1 MSTLRIAL
9 ILDVNKDY
17 DRKVAAGIAR
27 YLDGRRRDRWS
38 IYLEDE
44 PAQRLPKFR
53 SWHGDGVIANL
64 DDTRIAAALRHA
76 AVPVVGVGGGYG
88 GRHLLPRAPYIFTDN
103 AGIARLAT
111 AHLLDCACPNFA
123 YCGYRADTANGWSKE
138 RGEAFA
144 SILQSSRTACSVF
157 AGSRGDPRD
166 WDGMLDEIRKWL
178 GTLTP
183 PIGLFAADDVRA
195 RHVLEACR
203 ISGLRVP
210 TDVAVVGVDNDP
222 LMCSFANPPLS
233 SVIQDAE
240 GVGWEAAKTLDMLLR
255 GQKAPASR
263 VIPPVGLEA
272 RASTAVFHSVDPLI
286 AAAVTFIHN
295 RVLDRIQVSDV
306 AKHVGVSVSTLEG
319 RFRKILGKTVHK
331 EILGSQLERAE
342 HLLRTGDLP
351 VADVARESG
360 FASVQ
365 YFCRLFHQRKGCP
378 PGRFRQRHGVGV
390 GP

>member
-44 PAQRLPKFR
+44 PAQRVPRFR
-53 SWHGDGVIANL
+53 AWHGDGVIANL
-64 DDTRIAAALRHA
+64 DDSRIASALRHA
-76 AVPVVGVGGGYG
+76 DMPVVGVGGGYG
-88 GRHLLPRAPYIFTDN
+88 GRRLLPRAPYVFTDN
-103 AGIARLAT
+103 TGIARLA
-111 AHLLDCACPNFA
+111 ASHLVERACPNFA
-123 YCGYRADTANGWSKE
+123 YCGYRTDAINGWSKE
-138 RGEAFA
+138 RAEAFCDA
-144 SILQSSRTACSVF
+144 LKSSHAGCAMF

-166 WDGMLDEIRKWL
+166 WDGMLDEIRRWL
-178 GTLTP
+178 DSLKP

-203 ISGLRVP
+203 LSGLRVP

-240 GVGWEAAKTLDMLLR
+240 GVGWEAAKILDMMLR
-255 GQKAPASR
+255 GQKAPQSR
-263 VIPPVGLEA
+263 TIPPVGLEA
-272 RASTAVFHSVDPLI
+272 RASTAVFHSGDPLI

-295 RVLDRIQVSDV
+295 RVMDRIQVNDV
-306 AKHVGVSVSTLEG
+306 AKHTGVSVSTLEG
-319 RFRKILGKTVHK
+319 RFRKILGRTVHK

-342 HLLRTGDLP
+342 HLLRTGDMP

-378 PGRFRQRHGVGV
+378 PGRYRQRHGAGV
-390 GP
+390 VP

>member
-64 DDTRIAAALRHA
+64 DDSRIVSALRHA
-76 AVPVVGVGGGYG
+76 AVPVVGVGGGFG
-88 GRHLLPRAPYIFTDN
+88 GRRLLPRAPYIFTDN
-103 AGIARLAT
+103 AGIARLA
-111 AHLLDCACPNFA
+111 AEHLLERACPSFA
-123 YCGYRADTANGWSKE
+123 YCGYRPDPINGWSQE
-138 RGEAFA
+138 RGAVFA
-144 SILQSSRTACSVF
+144 STLQASRATCSVF

-166 WDGMLDEIRKWL
+166 WDGMLDEIRQWL
-178 GTLTP
+178 SSLTP
-183 PIGLFAADDVRA
+183 PIGLLAADDVRA

-240 GVGWEAAKTLDMLLR
+240 GVGWEAARTLDTLLR
-255 GQKAPASR
+255 GQKAPATR

-272 RASTAVFHSVDPLI
+272 RASTAVFHSGDPLI
-286 AAAVTFIHN
+286 ATAVTFIHN

-306 AKHVGVSVSTLEG
+306 ARHAGVSVSTLEG
-319 RFRKILGKTVHK
+319 RFRKILGRTVHK
-331 EILGSQLERAE
+331 EILSSQLHRAE
-342 HLLRTGDLP
+342 HLLRTSDIS
-351 VADVARESG
+351 VADVASESG

-378 PGRFRQRHGVGV
+378 PGRYRQRHGAGV

>member
-1 MSTLRIAL
+1 MAPPRIAL

-27 YLDGRRRDRWS
+27 YLDARRRERWS

-64 DDTRIAAALRHA
+64 DDSRIASALRHA
-76 AVPVVGVGGGYG
+76 AVPVVGVGGGFG
-88 GRHLLPRAPYIFTDN
+88 GRRLLPHAPYIFTDN
-103 AGIARLAT
+103 LGIANLAA
-111 AHLLDCACPNFA
+111 AHLRDRACPSFA
-123 YCGYRADTANGWSKE
+123 YCGYRPDAINGWSRE

-144 SILQSSRTACSVF
+144 AALRTSRHPCNVF
-157 AGSRGDPRD
+157 TGARGNPRD
-166 WDGMLDEIRKWL
+166 WDGMLDEIREWL
-178 GTLTP
+178 ATLTP

-240 GVGWEAAKTLDMLLR
+240 GVGWEAAHTLDALLR
-255 GQKAPASR
+255 GQKTTPKR
-263 VIPPVGLEA
+263 VISPVGLEE
-272 RASTAVFHSVDPLI
+272 RASSRVFHSDDPLI
-286 AAAVTFIHN
+286 AAGVTFIHDK
-295 RVLDRIQVSDV
+295 VLDRIQVSDV
-306 AKHVGVSVSTLEG
+306 ARHVGVSVSTLEG

-331 EILGSQLERAE
+331 EILNSQLKRAE
-342 HLLRTGDLP
+342 HLLRTSDIS

-365 YFCRLFHQRKGCP
+365 YFCRLFHQVKGSP
-378 PGRFRQRHGVGV
+378 PGQFRQRHLAAVT
-390 GP
+390 

>member
-44 PAQRLPKFR
+44 PAQRIPRFR
-53 SWHGDGVIANL
+53 AWHGDGVIANL
-64 DDTRIAAALRHA
+64 DDSRIASALRHA

-88 GRHLLPRAPYIFTDN
+88 GRRLLPKAPYVFTDN
-103 AGIARLAT
+103 AGIAKLA
-111 AHLLDCACPNFA
+111 ASHLIERACPGFA
-123 YCGYRADTANGWSKE
+123 FCGYRTDAINGWSKE
-138 RGEAFA
+138 RGEAFSA
-144 SILQSSRTACSVF
+144 AVETVGSSCATF
-157 AGSRGDPRD
+157 TGSRGEPRD
-166 WDGMLDEIRKWL
+166 WDAMLDEIRKWL
-178 GTLTP
+178 DSLKTP
-183 PIGLFAADDVRA
+183 LGLFAADDVRA

-203 ISGLRVP
+203 LSGLRVP

-240 GVGWEAAKTLDMLLR
+240 GVGWEAAKTLDLMLR
-255 GQKAPASR
+255 GQKAPVSR

-272 RASTAVFHSVDPLI
+272 RASTAVFHSEDPLI

-295 RVLDRIQVSDV
+295 RVMERIQVNDV
-306 AKHVGVSVSTLEG
+306 AKHTGVSVSTLEG
-319 RFRKILGKTVHK
+319 RFRKVLGRTVHK

-342 HLLRTGDLP
+342 HLLRTSELP
-351 VADVARESG
+351 VAEVAAESG

-378 PGRFRQRHGVGV
+378 PGRFRQRHGAGV
-390 GP
+390 VP